1 MSLDLLL
8 ATKKA
13 AFKPIRIPIIYQK
26 QILTPLKNQFSLHSI
41 NSWKKLDF
49 LCVRINAIGIQPW
62 CPQLVTTDVFI
73 SAPSVKCRK
82 TIRVNISRLHHR
94 CLNVVDPRWNNVHTT
109 LKWLSSNVE
118 EKLHDVGTTVFQRCT
133 ASFKRCFNVD
143 MTLYQRCFNVVLKL
157 VKVKLREFLQ
167 KSFSKILAS
176 LLQSL
181 LSSYY
186 ISLSSKTFLLLSM
199 SFLKS
204 SSFANIL
211 LIIFLKTGNIE
222 FEIATETLS
231 SAHGDLYKQ
240 AMKTFV
246 FTKKV
251 KTKVF
256 YSLISYQLNS
266 EKYYNITFATELWIW
281 VLLIKIKFYKLQIYS
296 INQNC

>member
-1 MSLDLLL
+1 M
-8 ATKKA
+8 
-13 AFKPIRIPIIYQK
+13 
-26 QILTPLKNQFSLHSI
+26 
-41 NSWKKLDF
+41 
-49 LCVRINAIGIQPW
+49 
-62 CPQLVTTDVFI
+62 
-73 SAPSVKCRK
+73 
-82 TIRVNISRLHHR
+82 
-94 CLNVVDPRWNNVHTT
+94 
-109 LKWLSSNVE
+109 KWLSSNVE
-118 EKLHDVGTTVFQRCT
+118 EKLHDVGTTVFQRCRT
-133 ASFKRCFNVD
+133 FFKRCFNVD

-176 LLQSL
+176 LLQSP
-181 LSSYY
+181 
-186 ISLSSKTFLLLSM
+186 LSSKTFLLLSM